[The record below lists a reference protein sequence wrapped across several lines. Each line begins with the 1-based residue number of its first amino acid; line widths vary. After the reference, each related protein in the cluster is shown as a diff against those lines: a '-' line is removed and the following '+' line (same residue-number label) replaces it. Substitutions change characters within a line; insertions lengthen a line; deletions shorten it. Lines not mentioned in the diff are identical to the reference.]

1 MPSGPSTTGGGRTA
15 AVCSAPAGV
24 LVADDAS
31 SHPTE
36 IASLRELPEGDLRL
50 VVVTLQIGK
59 GELVATRTS

>member
-1 MPSGPSTTGGGRTA
+1 MLRNG
-15 AVCSAPAGV
+15 GV

-36 IASLRELPEGDLRL
+36 IAPLRELLEGDPRL
-50 VVVTLQIGK
+50 AVTTLQMGK

>member
-1 MPSGPSTTGGGRTA
+1 MV
-15 AVCSAPAGV
+15 AVPLPRAPPGGV

-36 IASLRELPEGDLRL
+36 IAPLRELLEGDPRL
-50 VVVTLQIGK
+50 VVTTLQMGK

>member
-1 MPSGPSTTGGGRTA
+1 VRRVV
-15 AVCSAPAGV
+15 AVPCRVLRPGGV

-36 IASLRELPEGDLRL
+36 IVPLRELLGGDPQL
-50 VVVTLQIGK
+50 VVTTLQMGK